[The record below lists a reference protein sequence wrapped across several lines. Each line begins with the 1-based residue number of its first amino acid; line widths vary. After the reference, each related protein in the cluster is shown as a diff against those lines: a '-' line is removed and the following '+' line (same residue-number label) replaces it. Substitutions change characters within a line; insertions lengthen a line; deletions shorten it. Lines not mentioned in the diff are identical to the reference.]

1 MQLPKDFYEY
11 FTDTFIVQEFTC
23 NEAFEGEEYPGFDHT
38 YQCYCN
44 NGDYNDMPPINLW
57 LEDAGIQY
65 NLEAENYMFL
75 PYLNYTVPTS
85 LCLLGLT
92 MD

>member
-1 MQLPKDFYEY
+1 
-11 FTDTFIVQEFTC
+11 
-23 NEAFEGEEYPGFDHT
+23 
-38 YQCYCN
+38 
-44 NGDYNDMPPINLW
+44 MPPINLW